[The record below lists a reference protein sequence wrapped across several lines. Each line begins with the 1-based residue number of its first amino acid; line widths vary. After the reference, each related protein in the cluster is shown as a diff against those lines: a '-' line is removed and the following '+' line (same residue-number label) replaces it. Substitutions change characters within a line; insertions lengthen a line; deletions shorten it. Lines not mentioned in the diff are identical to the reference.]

1 MSASRRVWIPALA
14 LWIALLATGWNRLLR
29 HEFTSGSRASENDG
43 WPVDSALTRDP
54 ARPTLVLFA
63 HRNCP
68 CTRATLSELEAIRSR
83 ASVRPRVWVILVSPK
98 EGIGERVG
106 GGIEE
111 CARAIPDVQVILDFE
126 GVEARRFGARTSGHV
141 YLYGRSGELLFS
153 GGITDARGHE
163 GPSRGRRAVLERLQD
178 EKAERVILPVYGCAI
193 FFSDEDEQASPNMSP
208 QSTQRTQR

>member
-1 MSASRRVWIPALA
+1 MSAARCFWIPAFA
-14 LWIALLATGWNRLLR
+14 LWIALLAIGWERLLR
-29 HEFTSGSRASENDG
+29 HDFTPGSRAAETND
-43 WPVDSALTRDP
+43 WPVDTALTRDP
-54 ARPTLVLFA
+54 ARPTLVFFA

-83 ASVRPRVWVILVSPK
+83 ASVRPCIRVVLVSPK

-126 GVEARRFGARTSGHV
+126 GVEARRFGAQTSGHV

-178 EKAERVILPVYGCAI
+178 EKAERVVLPVYGCAI

-208 QSTQRTQR
+208 RSTQRTQR